1 MSSNFN
7 HNDHKAAELHYEHHR
22 VKGHRQH
29 ARDAGT
35 KLGWN
40 VGLVSGAVLA
50 GVAGAP
56 LAGLAL
62 GAAGVGALIGAIAG
76 HNSVKD

>member
-7 HNDHKAAELHYEHHR
+7 HKDHKAAELHYEHHHAT
-22 VKGHRQH
+22 GHRQH

-40 VGLVSGAVLA
+40 VGLVSGLVLA
-50 GVAGAP
+50 GFTGAP

-62 GAAGVGALIGAIAG
+62 GAAGVGALIV